1 MAVIPTDVPVD
12 GSTFAYVMMYFEQIT
27 RISSSL
33 SMTIGYV
40 IFAYITWM
48 VYRHQKE
55 FYEVATIVLV
65 FLRWMRHKQGDF
77 RTTLGELKEV
87 LEDVLGLWR
96 WLKIQEDLV

>member
-1 MAVIPTDVPVD
+1 MAVIPADVPVD
-12 GSTFAYVMMYFEQIT
+12 GSTLAYVMMYLDIIT

-33 SMTIGYV
+33 SMTVGYV
-40 IFAYITWM
+40 IFAYITLM

-65 FLRWMRHKQGDF
+65 FLRWMRHKQLDF
-77 RTTLGELKEV
+77 RTTLCELKEV

-96 WLKIQEDLV
+96 WLKIQDEV